1 MHLFSLIDHKNAQGF
16 VLIYK
21 RVPRK

>member
-1 MHLFSLIDHKNAQGF
+1 MRFFSLIDHKNPQGF

-21 RVPRK
+21 RVPCE